1 MGVGSVIGLLSNSNT
16 ASSTGGQKQVGGGTS
31 NLNVSSAISN
41 QLNRQVKDKKKRAIF
56 NVLDPSGALANTF
69 GFAGGGDEEEEE
81 ALPFFENPNF
91 NETQEFLK
99 TLGIDILGGDVPDYF
114 RAIGETGSQEFE
126 DVLGL
131 AKRDVGR
138 SILDSAAI
146 TGRGRGGG
154 VQSQI
159 AEELSDLSIEARFK
173 DFERSL
179 GGKQFLFQQ
188 GRGITEGV
196 RSAAFNREAAVNNF
210 NIGTATRALEAER
223 YDAAKNEQAAGATGK
238 LVGQGVGA
246 VLDFFKKKKGT
257 DVPTTTTG
265 SGRVSSNLGGIVI
278 A

>member
-1 MGVGSVIGLLSNSNT
+1 MAAGAVASA
-16 ASSTGGQKQVGGGTS
+16 ASSLISSDTISG
-31 NLNVSSAISN
+31 NLFNTKI
-41 QLNRQVKDKKKRAIF
+41 KDKRKR
-56 NVLDPSGALANTF
+56 ALANVFDPGGSLAKIF
-69 GFAGGGDEEEEE
+69 GLTDKGEEEE

-99 TLGIDILGGDVPDYF
+99 SLGIDILGGDVPEYF
-114 RAIGETGSQEFE
+114 KAIGETGSQEFE
-126 DVLGL
+126 DVLDL

-210 NIGTATRALEAER
+210 NIGAATRALEAER
-223 YDAAKNEQAAGATGK
+223 YDAAKNEQAAGATGQ

-257 DVPTTTTG
+257 DVPTTTGTTSTSKLGRIG
-265 SGRVSSNLGGIVI
+265 SSFNLDTISNLSSFGR
-278 A
+278 